1 MEKRVGACLLMEY
14 GDKYIYNNEAIA
26 TYSILCILEKIERI
40 SVTKLTL
47 VLPFL
52 LNNRILQ
59 LLTSRKKIR
68 SIEELVLKSGGEL
81 TNYPDA
87 YEEYLPLCINALT
100 VLTSAQQITLDDGY
114 IMLVKDNYVSLPEKK
129 LGTRAKIIGKGSKK
143 LATLLDDKKEN
154 LFLQLRV
161 KI

>member
-1 MEKRVGACLLMEY
+1 MNQ

-26 TYSILCILEKIERI
+26 TYSVLCILEKLERI
-40 SVTKLTL
+40 SVAKLSL

-68 SIEELVLKSGGEL
+68 SIEELVLKSSGEL
-81 TNYPDA
+81 SSYSDS

-100 VLTSAQQITLDDGY
+100 VLQSAKQAVLNDGIVTL
-114 IMLVKDNYVSLPEKK
+114 IEENYAPLHDKK
-129 LGTRAKIIGKGSKK
+129 LGTRAIKISRASKK
-143 LATLLDDKKEN
+143 LVLLLNDKEEN

>member
-1 MEKRVGACLLMEY
+1 MGASLLMNQE
-14 GDKYIYNNEAIA
+14 DKYIYNNEAIA
-26 TYSILCILEKIERI
+26 TYSILCILEKSESI
-40 SVTKLTL
+40 SVAKLSL

-68 SIEELVLKSGGEL
+68 SIEELVLKSNGEL
-81 TNYPDA
+81 SSYSDS

-100 VLTSAQQITLDDGY
+100 VLQSAQQAMLNDGIVTL
-114 IMLVKDNYVSLPEKK
+114 IQENYVPFHDEKI
-129 LGTRAKIIGKGSKK
+129 GTRALRISKATKK
-143 LATLLDDKKEN
+143 LILLLNDKEEN